1 MSVTSSITILWT
13 INATVAMT
21 LALFCALAWGIER
34 RNLGYLMYCLIA
46 VATAACTPFELG
58 MMHAQTPEEYGTWL
72 QSYHLPIF
80 FVLLGQVLFVHFYL
94 GTGLRWLLLIFFAW
108 RFAILATNF
117 AVEPNFH
124 FYVIDSLRQVPY
136 LGEQI
141 SVVAAGKLRP
151 WQWSAIASNLVLVAY
166 VTDAAIRRWRRG
178 DAESHRKALVVGLGI
193 GIPMVL
199 NLVQNQLAVLGVI
212 NRPIFATLW
221 FLGILAAIAYEMARE
236 LILSARARLQVAQL
250 RSEIAQLGR
259 VDIMGQLATGLAHE
273 IAQPLTASLANIE
286 TAQIHLRKPN
296 PDIQELRAIVDDIH
310 GDWRRTGEV
319 LDRMRKLI
327 QRQAMERQPVAIH
340 DVVRDV
346 TGLLH
351 SEVIARNVELEV
363 NVAPDL
369 PLVMGD
375 RVQISQV
382 LLNLLVNSMD
392 AMQGSKSRARRV
404 VIDAQA
410 AAKGTLKITVT
421 DSGPGISPQKLKE
434 IFTPLYTTKPGSLGL
449 GLALSRTIVE
459 AHGGQLWADN
469 RPGQDGAVMTLTLPT
484 A

>member
-1 MSVTSSITILWT
+1 MSTSSITILWT

-34 RNLGYLMYCLIA
+34 RNLGYLMFCLIA
-46 VATAACTPFELG
+46 VSTAACTPFELG
-58 MMHAQTPEEYGTWL
+58 MMHSQTPAEYGAWL
-72 QSYHLPIF
+72 KGYHLPIF
-80 FVLLGQVLFVHFYL
+80 FVLLGQALFVHFYL

-108 RFAILATNF
+108 RLAILVTNF
-117 AVEPNFH
+117 LAEPNFH
-124 FYVIDSLRQVPY
+124 FYAIDSLRQVPY

-141 SVVAAGKLRP
+141 SVVGSGKLRA
-151 WQWSAIASNLVLVAY
+151 WQGAAIASILILVGY
-166 VTDAAIRRWRRG
+166 VIDAAVRRWRKG

-193 GIPMVL
+193 GIPMVC
-199 NLVQNQLAVLGVI
+199 NLVQNQLAVMGVI
-212 NRPIFATLW
+212 HRPIFATLW
-221 FLGILAAIAYEMARE
+221 FLGILSAIAYEMARE
-236 LILSARARLQVAQL
+236 LIISARARLQVAQL

-273 IAQPLTASLANIE
+273 LAQPLTASLVNIE
-286 TAQIHLRKPN
+286 TAQLQLRKDK

-310 GDWRRTGEV
+310 SDWQRTGDV

-327 QRQAMERQPVAIH
+327 QRQAVDKQAVVIS
-340 DVVRDV
+340 DVIRDV

-351 SEVIARNVELEV
+351 SEVIARNVQLEV

-369 PLVMGD
+369 PPVMGD

-382 LLNLLVNSMD
+382 ILNLLVNAMD
-392 AMQGSKSRARRV
+392 AMQGLTARARCV
-404 VIDAQA
+404 FIDVQA
-410 AAKGTLKITVT
+410 ATNGTLKLMVT

-434 IFTPLYTTKPGSLGL
+434 IFAPLYTTKPGSLGL

-459 AHGGQLWADN
+459 AHGGQLWAEN
-469 RPGQDGAVMTLTLPT
+469 RLGQDGAVMTMTLPT

>member
-1 MSVTSSITILWT
+1 VTSSITILWT

-34 RNLGYLMYCLIA
+34 KNLGYLMFCVIA

-58 MMHAQTPEEYGTWL
+58 MMHAQTPAEYGAWL
-72 QSYHLPIF
+72 RGYHLPIF

-94 GTGLRWLLLIFFAW
+94 GTGLRWVLILFFAW
-108 RFAILATNF
+108 RFAILVTNF
-117 AVEPNFH
+117 VVEPNFH
-124 FYVIDSLRQVPY
+124 FYLIDSLRQVPY

-141 SVVAAGKLRP
+141 SVVGGGKLRP
-151 WQWSAIASNLVLVAY
+151 WHWLALASNVVLVAY
-166 VTDAAIRRWRRG
+166 VIDASIRRWRKG
-178 DAESHRKALVVGLGI
+178 DSESHRKALVVGLGI
-193 GIPMVL
+193 GIPMVC

-212 NRPIFATLW
+212 HRPIFATLW

-236 LILSARARLQVAQL
+236 LIISARARLQVAQL
-250 RSEIAQLGR
+250 RSEIAQLCR
-259 VDIMGQLATGLAHE
+259 VDMMGQLATGLAHE
-273 IAQPLTASLANIE
+273 LAQPLTASLVNIE
-286 TAQIHLRKPN
+286 TAQIHLRKEN
-296 PDIQELRAIVDDIH
+296 PDVPELRAIVDDIH
-310 GDWRRTGEV
+310 SDWQRTGEV

-327 QRQAMERQPVAIH
+327 HRQAVEKQAVVIG

-369 PLVMGD
+369 PPVMGD

-392 AMQGSKSRARRV
+392 AMQGVTARARRV
-404 VIDAQA
+404 FINAQTVA
-410 AAKGTLKITVT
+410 NGNLQLTVT
-421 DSGPGISPQKLKE
+421 DCGPGISPQKLQE
-434 IFTPLYTTKPGSLGL
+434 IFTPLYTTKTGSLGL

-459 AHGGQLWADN
+459 AHGGQLWAEN
-469 RPGQDGAVMTLTLPT
+469 RPGLDGAVMTLMLPT